1 MLKIVKQNDSFRR
14 NNPNPNPNPK
24 PKSNTKN
31 PNPKP
36 KPKTNPNLTISYQG
50 AGKLHSIVVLS
61 PKIDKFAI

>member
-14 NNPNPNPNPK
+14 NNPNPNPK
-24 PKSNTKN
+24 PKSNTKS

-36 KPKTNPNLTISYQG
+36 KPKTNPKLTIWYQG